1 MKDSK
6 TKPKPT
12 EENAQPLEIIQ
23 PETIATNTSTKKK
36 IDGRTTAFY
45 STERKAEIKA
55 QLIESIAQGIPEA
68 VALRDNPNMPNV
80 ETVFQ
85 WRKRDEA
92 FSQSIA
98 HARKLGH
105 DAIAVECL
113 QIADDSSN
121 DRTTDEDGREQTNSE
136 VIQRSK
142 LRVETRLK
150 LLSKWD
156 PKRYGDRIQ
165 ADVTAK
171 VITATL
177 DVTMTPEASAEAYKE
192 LMA

>member
-6 TKPKPT
+6 TKAKP
-12 EENAQPLEIIQ
+12 
-23 PETIATNTSTKKK
+23 PETIAAPLEIVQQETIATKPERKS
-36 IDGRTTAFY
+36 AHY
-45 STERKAEIKA
+45 SPERKAEIKA
-55 QLIESIAQGIPEA
+55 QLVEAIAQGIPEA

-85 WRKRDEA
+85 WRKRDERFA
-92 FSQSIA
+92 QSIA

-105 DAIAVECL
+105 DAIAVQCL

-121 DRTTDEDGREQTNSE
+121 DRTTDEDGREQTNTE

-171 VITATL
+171 VITANL